1 MPEKKA
7 ICIRDNFFQRIGS
20 NLRQTLSETVCWLCK
35 VSWPT
40 RREALYLTGVV
51 LVVIFGFGFVLWLLD
66 LAYLEFFKLIL
77 G

>member
-7 ICIRDNFFQRIGS
+7 ASIRGNFLQRIGG
-20 NLRQTLSETVCWLCK
+20 NLRQTLRETIGELRK

-51 LVVIFGFGFVLWLLD
+51 LVVIFSFGLVLWLLD
-66 LAYLEFFKLIL
+66 LVYLKFFQLIL